1 MNVIIRQSARSIG
14 ALVVTALALVLL
26 ILVVISNSTHA
37 AKTDDLNKDGR
48 IITIHDRGQEK
59 VVITQEM
66 TVGDALK
73 AAGIEVDVNDAVE
86 PSRDTKLV
94 ASGYQINIYRA
105 RPVIIIDGNVR
116 TRVVTPYQTA
126 SQIAKSVGIK
136 LYDEDKT
143 SIERTDDII
152 AEGAGLKMIIQRATE
167 FKFTLYGKTS
177 LVRTQGATVREML
190 AEKNIVMGENDK
202 ITPSLDTQITGKVA
216 VRLWREGKQTI
227 TVDETVDF
235 EIETIEDAD
244 QSVGYL
250 DIQVPGKKGMRS
262 VTYEIII
269 QDGREVSRKQIASL
283 TIKNPSKQVEIVG
296 VKGEYTTPSE
306 NENIAWEFLTT
317 HGFNRVQA
325 AGIMGNLMQ
334 EHGFNTS
341 DTPGGYGIVQW
352 TGSRRANLMAMSHP
366 DNIYTQLDFLMI
378 ELDGGYAGV
387 RDAIRTSTTLEEAV
401 IIFQNRFERCGI
413 CMEGQRIQ
421 FARNILASH

>member
-1 MNVIIRQSARSIG
+1 M
-14 ALVVTALALVLL
+14 
-26 ILVVISNSTHA
+26 
-37 AKTDDLNKDGR
+37 
-48 IITIHDRGQEK
+48 
-59 VVITQEM
+59 
-66 TVGDALK
+66 
-73 AAGIEVDVNDAVE
+73 
-86 PSRDTKLV
+86 
-94 ASGYQINIYRA
+94 
-105 RPVIIIDGNVR
+105 
-116 TRVVTPYQTA
+116 
-126 SQIAKSVGIK
+126 
-136 LYDEDKT
+136 
-143 SIERTDDII
+143 
-152 AEGAGLKMIIQRATE
+152 
-167 FKFTLYGKTS
+167 
-177 LVRTQGATVREML
+177 
-190 AEKNIVMGENDK
+190 
-202 ITPSLDTQITGKVA
+202 A